1 MHSCRAWL
9 CFAICCIALAVA
21 PLARAQKTCTVT
33 PANAPVG
40 PAEQAYQQ
48 GDYAK
53 SYELYRAAYEAKP
66 SDELLEGAVRAAVAA
81 HKYDEAKKLVAEHPS
96 GSAWYLMAKARVEL
110 RDGRIDDARRDAFTA
125 AKADLCNA
133 RAHFFAARLL
143 RMDSMY
149 AAGKRQID
157 IAHQLDQSNPGLND
171 EWLSF
176 QPLAVRRDV
185 FKKMAEDKSL
195 SERDQKEA
203 AERAQYIQDRMD
215 GKGHNCHLVSTSPS
229 MTTSMVPI
237 MKDGNSIA
245 AWGLSVAVNGHSTP
259 VEIDTGA
266 SGLLLNRVAA
276 EKSGLKPLGDSDI
289 YWGIGGKSKGSYAY
303 ADSIKIGDME
313 FADCVVRIEDHQAIQ
328 RYGPQG
334 LIGTDVFADSMV
346 TLDFPLRKFSIS
358 PLPGLKAETPA
369 EAATSGDSRFISY
382 AQDRYAGPEVK
393 DFVPFFRDGHFMILP
408 VLLNNKPETLVV
420 DTGSSATIFNLKY
433 ANEFT
438 KPHKDMS
445 YYKKLPDGTQKLLYT
460 TGEVKLQLQNGMGQI
475 LNGALADELYF
486 GEIESGGLLGVPF
499 LYNLVVSIDYRDGL
513 VRFNFDRQHGANAW

>member
-1 MHSCRAWL
+1 M
-9 CFAICCIALAVA
+9 
-21 PLARAQKTCTVT
+21 
-33 PANAPVG
+33 
-40 PAEQAYQQ
+40 
-48 GDYAK
+48 
-53 SYELYRAAYEAKP
+53 
-66 SDELLEGAVRAAVAA
+66 
-81 HKYDEAKKLVAEHPS
+81 
-96 GSAWYLMAKARVEL
+96 KA
-110 RDGRIDDARRDAFTA
+110 
-125 AKADLCNA
+125 
-133 RAHFFAARLL
+133 
-143 RMDSMY
+143 
-149 AAGKRQID
+149 
-157 IAHQLDQSNPGLND
+157 
-171 EWLSF
+171 
-176 QPLAVRRDV
+176 
-185 FKKMAEDKSL
+185 
-195 SERDQKEA
+195 
-203 AERAQYIQDRMD
+203 
-215 GKGHNCHLVSTSPS
+215 TS
-229 MTTSMVPI
+229 
-237 MKDGNSIA
+237 
-245 AWGLSVAVNGHSTP
+245 
-259 VEIDTGA
+259 TGA
-266 SGLLLNRVAA
+266 S
-276 EKSGLKPLGDSDI
+276 
-289 YWGIGGKSKGSYAY
+289 GGKSKGSYAY

-346 TLDFPLRKFSIS
+346 TLDFPLRKFSIN
-358 PLPGLKAETPA
+358 PLPGLKSDTPA
-369 EAATSGDSRFISY
+369 EAATSGDTRFISY